1 MRAKT
6 DTQII
11 GVTWDWTEARA
22 GNVMPGPVRT
32 TRNRLIIFK
41 KSKRYIDLYSTP
53 SWEAHLW
60 SAGVWITQF
69 YTANTPY
76 TCLRRSQIIENLL
89 PVREINLKACIL
101 DNLA

>member
-53 SWEAHLW
+53 F
-60 SAGVWITQF
+60 V
-69 YTANTPY
+69 
-76 TCLRRSQIIENLL
+76 
-89 PVREINLKACIL
+89 
-101 DNLA
+101 